1 MGRLVAAE
9 KVSDWINFDRDNVDW
24 HYEGKESTSM
34 ASRQVEGV
42 AYLWNLLST
51 HNVALQADEVG
62 MGKTFQALGVA
73 ALLWKMKP
81 DAKVL
86 VMAPN
91 RDICAHWE
99 RELNAF
105 VHFHFREA
113 DHCIKNSVD
122 GGLVPVVQKC
132 WRLDDLAAAVESNAG
147 HLYLTTI
154 YSLSGLVPQ
163 EEKDNNIIAKARA
176 NAKKNRNRIR
186 HALDEDGFDLV
197 IIDEA
202 HYFRNKNGKSQRVNA
217 AEEFFGS
224 GATRLADKSLL
235 LTATPSHTHLND
247 INNILSY
254 FLEVEEL
261 EKKAPEVLMQSYGL
275 RRFRRMKGID
285 RYHSKREYR
294 NEKAIPCDFSERPE
308 SEMFFALYQKKLV
321 TELKFTRD
329 NKSLLYGFLEGFESP
344 GRRLG
349 QSDNLVNEQE
359 DDIGEENQK
368 DFSKARDTKMLTRL
382 SEQYFTSYGRSPDHP
397 KYGQLV
403 DMCLP
408 NNLFIAPRDLHEDKH
423 LVFVRRIPSVRELTQ
438 RINEAYDAILAV
450 KIYRAWGLEDNDSVV
465 KKWRATS
472 AENHGNGA

>member
-1 MGRLVAAE
+1 M
-9 KVSDWINFDRDNVDW
+9 
-24 HYEGKESTSM
+24 
-34 ASRQVEGV
+34 
-42 AYLWNLLST
+42 
-51 HNVALQADEVG
+51 
-62 MGKTFQALGVA
+62 
-73 ALLWKMKP
+73 
-81 DAKVL
+81 
-86 VMAPN
+86 
-91 RDICAHWE
+91 
-99 RELNAF
+99 
-105 VHFHFREA
+105 
-113 DHCIKNSVD
+113 
-122 GGLVPVVQKC
+122 
-132 WRLDDLAAAVESNAG
+132 
-147 HLYLTTI
+147 
-154 YSLSGLVPQ
+154 
-163 EEKDNNIIAKARA
+163 
-176 NAKKNRNRIR
+176 
-186 HALDEDGFDLV
+186 